1 MRTIGIDP
9 GDLAAKVVE
18 IDGSYKKTRL
28 VHVGIAPVTQ
38 DAGAPSDAASR
49 SAARG
54 EAVIV
59 AMGEGRRGEIALAH
73 PCREAILR
81 PLELPFTGR
90 EAIRKVVKAE
100 IEGEIQSGSVDDMI
114 VDFHEIGPGQ
124 SGGTR
129 LLVAAVPK
137 AGIRSM
143 LTSLAAHKVEPESI
157 DLDNM
162 ALWRAAHWAGAFAE
176 ADAAG
181 AEANITAVVDLG
193 AHSVNVILVEG
204 EHLVEMRVLRVG
216 DGAVAD
222 EIARKNGIDVAAARE
237 AVHACLAS
245 GADQR
250 IEVPAALPAAPK
262 GDAAE
267 ATADAAPPAVP
278 ATRVVRI
285 EHSAVEAAHTACMQR
300 IARELTRFL
309 TASGRSERL
318 RAVYAT
324 GGGSRS
330 VAAKEMLAAVFGVE
344 VRELDLLSHLSH
356 DLPPDQAAELAPRI
370 AVALGMALG
379 SLGGPSGFELRQ
391 EDLLLAK
398 GFERVKFPL
407 AIFCMV
413 AVLALFVHWNLRR
426 AEKRTLDIQIGLEY
440 FDKKDPKKPPQ
451 FFGMLNS
458 LFAST
463 WFENPQQ
470 FRLVK
475 GGKDYV
481 YKDLVAELLAAP
493 VHRRLQIVRDRLREV
508 SEQKQKD
515 SGIFEDVS
523 IESGLAVLVRWSE
536 MLRDAEP
543 ELGRFLVTKFDLSMK
558 APNRTLEFT
567 VAFRGDD
574 FRDRRSALQRV
585 IDAELDRADSP
596 FERPKRADEG
606 KSEDMFRDSKE
617 SGVIGAYY
625 RIVLHVKENFRPF
638 GSRGGK

>member
-28 VHVGIAPVTQ
+28 VHVGIAPVAA
-38 DAGAPSDAASR
+38 DATAPGDAATR
-49 SAARG
+49 AAARG

-81 PLELPFTGR
+81 PLDLPFTGR
-90 EAIRKVVKAE
+90 DAIRKVVKAE

-124 SGGTR
+124 NGGTR

-137 AGIRSM
+137 AGIKSM
-143 LTSLAAHKVEPESI
+143 LVSLAAHKVEPESI

-162 ALWRAAHWAGAFAE
+162 ALWRAAHWAGAFA
-176 ADAAG
+176 DAAG
-181 AEANITAVVDLG
+181 TEANITAVVDLG

-204 EHLVEMRVLRVG
+204 EHRVEMRVLRVG
-216 DGAVAD
+216 DGAVAE

-237 AVHACLAS
+237 VVHACLAT

-250 IEVPAALPAAPK
+250 IEVAAALPAAPK
-262 GDAAE
+262 ADAEGAGDA
-267 ATADAAPPAVP
+267 PVPAVP

-285 EHSAVEAAHTACMQR
+285 EHAAVEAAHTACMQR

-309 TASGRSERL
+309 TASGRGERL

-344 VRELDLLSHLSH
+344 VRELDLLSHLTH
-356 DLPPDQAAELAPRI
+356 DLSPEQAADLGPRI

-379 SLGGPSGFELRQ
+379 ALGGPNGFELRQ

-426 AEKRTLDIQIGLEY
+426 AEKRTLEIEIGLE
-440 FDKKDPKKPPQ
+440 FLDKKDAKKPPQ

-458 LFAST
+458 LFAT
-463 WFENPQQ
+463 AWFENPQQ

-481 YKDLVAELLAAP
+481 FKDLVAELLAAP

-596 FERPKRADEG
+596 FERPKRPDEG
-606 KSEDMFRDSKE
+606 KSEDMYRDSKE

>member
-28 VHVGIAPVTQ
+28 VHVGLASVAPGV
-38 DAGAPSDAASR
+38 GDAAAR

-54 EAVIV
+54 EAVVV
-59 AMGEGRRGEIALAH
+59 ALGEGRRGDVVLAH

-81 PLELPFTGR
+81 PLDLPFTGR
-90 EAIRKVVKAE
+90 DAIRKVVKAE

-124 SGGTR
+124 NGGTR

-137 AGIRSM
+137 GGIKAM
-143 LTSLAAHKVEPESI
+143 LGALSAHKVEPEHVE
-157 DLDNM
+157 LDNM
-162 ALWRAAHWAGAFAE
+162 ALWRAAHWAGAFA
-176 ADAAG
+176 DAADG
-181 AEANITAVVDLG
+181 EANVTAVVDLG
-193 AHSVNVILVEG
+193 GHTVNVILVEG
-204 EHLVEMRVLRVG
+204 EHLVEMRVVRIG
-216 DGAVAD
+216 DDAVTD
-222 EIARKNGIDVAAARE
+222 EVARKYGVDQAAARQ

-250 IEVPAALPAAPK
+250 IEVAAALPAAPK
-262 GDAAE
+262 GE
-267 ATADAAPPAVP
+267 ATDESAPAPESVP

-285 EHSAVEAAHTACMQR
+285 EHAAVEAAFTACMQR

-309 TASGRSERL
+309 TASGRADRL

-324 GGGSRS
+324 GGASRS
-330 VAAKEMLAAVFGVE
+330 AAAKEMLAAVFGVE
-344 VRELDLLSHLSH
+344 VRELDLLSRLNH
-356 DLPPDQAAELAPRI
+356 DLSPEQVEEFGPRL
-370 AVALGMALG
+370 AVALGAALG
-379 SLGGPSGFELRQ
+379 PLGGPSGFQLRQ

-407 AIFCMV
+407 AILCMV

-426 AEKRTLDIQIGLEY
+426 AEKRTLEIQIGLEY
-440 FDKKDPKKPPQ
+440 IDKKDPKKPPQ

-458 LFAST
+458 LFANGA

-493 VHRRLQIVRDRLREV
+493 VHRRLQILRDRLREV

-523 IESGLAVLVRWSE
+523 LESGLAVLVRWSE
-536 MLRDAEP
+536 MLRLGEP
-543 ELGRFLVTKFDLSMK
+543 ELGRFLVTKIDLSMK

-567 VAFRGDD
+567 IAFRGDD
-574 FRDRRSALQRV
+574 FRNRRSALQRI
-585 IDAELDRADSP
+585 IDAELERADSP
-596 FERPKRADEG
+596 FEKPKRPDEG
-606 KSEDMFRDSKE
+606 KSEEMYRDSKE
-617 SGVIGAYY
+617 SGVTGAFY
-625 RIVLHVKENFRPF
+625 RVVLHVKDTFRPF
-638 GSRGGK
+638 GPVAGK

>member
-1 MRTIGIDP
+1 
-9 GDLAAKVVE
+9 
-18 IDGSYKKTRL
+18 
-28 VHVGIAPVTQ
+28 
-38 DAGAPSDAASR
+38 
-49 SAARG
+49 
-54 EAVIV
+54 
-59 AMGEGRRGEIALAH
+59 
-73 PCREAILR
+73 
-81 PLELPFTGR
+81 
-90 EAIRKVVKAE
+90 
-100 IEGEIQSGSVDDMI
+100 
-114 VDFHEIGPGQ
+114 
-124 SGGTR
+124 
-129 LLVAAVPK
+129 
-137 AGIRSM
+137 
-143 LTSLAAHKVEPESI
+143 
-157 DLDNM
+157 M
-162 ALWRAAHWAGAFAE
+162 ALWRAAHWAGAFAG
-176 ADAAG
+176 AAG
-181 AEANITAVVDLG
+181 AEANVTAVVDLG
-193 AHSVNVILVEG
+193 AHSVNVLLVEG

-237 AVHACLAS
+237 AVQACLAT

-262 GDAAE
+262 GDSAE

-285 EHSAVEAAHTACMQR
+285 EHAAVEAAHTACMQR

-309 TASGRSERL
+309 AASGRSERL

-324 GGGSRS
+324 GGASRS
-330 VAAKEMLAAVFGVE
+330 AAAKEMLAAVFGVE
-344 VRELDLLSHLSH
+344 VRELDLLAHLSH
-356 DLPPDQAAELAPRI
+356 DLPPDQAAELGSRI

-379 SLGGPSGFELRQ
+379 ALGGPAGFELRQ

-413 AVLALFVHWNLRR
+413 AVLALFVHWNLRK
-426 AEKRTLDIQIGLEY
+426 AEKRTLEIQIGLEY

-493 VHRRLQIVRDRLREV
+493 VHRRLQIVRDRLRDV

-558 APNRTLEFT
+558 VPNRTLEFT

-596 FERPKRADEG
+596 FERPKRPDEG

>member
-28 VHVGIAPVTQ
+28 VHVGIAPV
-38 DAGAPSDAASR
+38 ALGDAAAHA
-49 SAARG
+49 AARG

-59 AMGEGRRGEIALAH
+59 ALGEGRRGDQVLAH

-81 PLELPFTGR
+81 PLDLPFTGR

-124 SGGTR
+124 NGGTR

-137 AGIRSM
+137 AGIKSM
-143 LTSLAAHKVEPESI
+143 LTALAAHKVEPESI

-162 ALWRAAHWAGAFAE
+162 ALWRAAHWAGAFA
-176 ADAAG
+176 DSAG
-181 AEANITAVVDLG
+181 AGADTGADTTAVVDLG

-216 DGAVAD
+216 DGAVAE

-262 GDAAE
+262 GEGAE
-267 ATADAAPPAVP
+267 AEAAPPAVP

-285 EHSAVEAAHTACMQR
+285 EHAAVEAAHTACMQR

-309 TASGRSERL
+309 AASGRGGRL

-344 VRELDLLSHLSH
+344 VRELDLLGHLTH
-356 DLPPDQAAELAPRI
+356 DLSPEQANELGPRI
-370 AVALGMALG
+370 AVALGTALAPM
-379 SLGGPSGFELRQ
+379 GGPSGFQLRQ

-426 AEKRTLDIQIGLEY
+426 AEKRTLEIQIGLEY
-440 FDKKDPKKPPQ
+440 FDKKDPKKPPE
-451 FFGMLNS
+451 FFGMLNA
-458 LFAST
+458 LFAT
-463 WFENPQQ
+463 KWFESPQQ

-493 VHRRLQIVRDRLREV
+493 VHKRLQIVRDRVREV

-523 IESGLAVLVRWSE
+523 LESGLAVLVRWSE

-585 IDAELDRADSP
+585 VDAELDRADSP
-596 FERPKRADEG
+596 FERPKRPDEG

-617 SGVIGAYY
+617 SGVLGAYY
-625 RIVLHVKENFRPF
+625 RVVLHVKENFRPF
-638 GSRGGK
+638 GSRGAK

>member
-28 VHVGIAPVTQ
+28 VHVGIAPV
-38 DAGAPSDAASR
+38 AAAPSGPGDAAKHA
-49 SAARG
+49 AARG
-54 EAVIV
+54 EAVVV
-59 AMGEGRRGEIALAH
+59 AMGEGRRGEAALAH

-81 PLELPFTGR
+81 PLDLPFTGR

-137 AGIRSM
+137 AGIKSI

-162 ALWRAAHWAGAFAE
+162 ALWRAAHWAGAFA
-176 ADAAG
+176 DAAA
-181 AEANITAVVDLG
+181 AEANVTAVVDLG

-267 ATADAAPPAVP
+267 ESQPAVP

-285 EHSAVEAAHTACMQR
+285 EHAAVEAAHTACMQR

-309 TASGRSERL
+309 TASGRGDHL
-318 RAVYAT
+318 RAVYVT
-324 GGGSRS
+324 GGASRS
-330 VAAKEMLAAVFGVE
+330 AAAKEMLAAVFGVE
-344 VRELDLLSHLSH
+344 VRELDLLANLSH
-356 DLPPDQAAELAPRI
+356 DLPPDQAAELGPRI

-379 SLGGPSGFELRQ
+379 AMGGPSGFELRQ

-413 AVLALFVHWNLRR
+413 AVLGLFVHWNLRK
-426 AEKRTLDIQIGLEY
+426 AEKRTLEIQIGLEY

-458 LFAST
+458 LFASA

-475 GGKDYV
+475 GGRDYV

-508 SEQKQKD
+508 SEQKQKE

-596 FERPKRADEG
+596 FERPKRPDEG
-606 KSEDMFRDSKE
+606 KSEDMFKDSKD